1 MVRSKKYTRSK
12 LKTIS
17 KKKIQ
22 KYVSSSKSKITLKEK
37 TTNIKNARIIIGN
50 ASGGVVPDMKTIKKI
65 LEENNYKVEVVIYA
79 DIKLM
84 KKQSLPIKKYSN
96 TNIQIFIEHV
106 FLENPLETFPSNKSY
121 IFVNQEYIQEWDLD
135 RIRDKTVIPLCKT
148 HYGLNSLKKLNINNV
163 KYVGFGTESNDNDSD
178 NHADTNKISKIP
190 NLFIH
195 IAGSSPLKGT
205 QMLIDTWNTKKIKEP
220 LIITIN
226 NNAGGNNKIL
236 AYWKSLHPKVK
247 ELPEN
252 IKVEFELFNKNNLQ
266 IPKFENIHNSSIY
279 LYNGIL
285 DYEIIKF
292 LQQKAT
298 VHMCPSLLEGWGQ
311 YIDEGRR
318 AKAIVLILDSPP
330 VNELLNDSSGIL
342 VKAYKGPSMK
352 QLVPYGWTQHSSKSG
367 ERVGLYMTYKTK
379 VNDLYNGV
387 KRILN
392 MSPEE
397 KMKIGEN
404 AYQRS
409 KKDYKDFKAK
419 FSKLLVESENNNN
432 NDFIFI

>member
-17 KKKIQ
+17 KKKTQ
-22 KYVSSSKSKITLKEK
+22 KHISSSKSKITSKAK

-65 LEENNYKVEVVIYA
+65 LEEYHYKVEVIIYA

-84 KKQSLPIKKYSN
+84 RKQSLPIKKYSH
-96 TNIQIFIEHV
+96 TNLQIFIEHV
-106 FLENPLETFPSNKSY
+106 FLENPLEIFPSNKSY

-148 HYGLNSLKKLNINNV
+148 HYGLNSLKKLNINNA
-163 KYVGFGTESNDNDSD
+163 KYVGFGTEPNDDKN
-178 NHADTNKISKIP
+178 ISKIP

-205 QMLIDTWNTKKIKEP
+205 QMLIETWNTKKIKEP

-226 NNAGGNNKIL
+226 NNSGGNNKIL

-252 IKVEFELFNKNNLQ
+252 IKEEFELFNKNNINNKNNKNNLQ

-318 AKAIVLILDSPP
+318 AKAIVLILDAPP
-330 VNELLNDSSGIL
+330 INELLNDSSGIL
-342 VKAYKGPSMK
+342 VKATKGPSMK
-352 QLVPYGWTQHSSKSG
+352 QLVPYGWTQYSSKSG
-367 ERVGLYMTYKTK
+367 ERVGLYMTYKTT

-387 KRILN
+387 KRILD

-397 KMKIGEN
+397 KMKMGEN

-409 KKDYKDFKAK
+409 KKDYEDFKEK
-419 FSKLLVESENNNN
+419 FSKLLINLLN
-432 NDFIFI
+432 

>member
-12 LKTIS
+12 LKTKS
-17 KKKIQ
+17 KKKTQ
-22 KYVSSSKSKITLKEK
+22 KNVSSSKSKTTSKAK
-37 TTNIKNARIIIGN
+37 THKNNVNNAKNARIIIGN

-65 LEENNYKVEVVIYA
+65 LEEYHYKVEVVIYA

-84 KKQSLPIKKYSN
+84 RKQSLPIKKYSD
-96 TNIQIFIEHV
+96 TNLQIFIEHV
-106 FLENPLETFPSNKSY
+106 FLENPLEIFPSNKSY

-148 HYGLNSLKKLNINNV
+148 HYGLNSLKKLNINNA
-163 KYVGFGTESNDNDSD
+163 KYVGFGTEPNDDKKE
-178 NHADTNKISKIP
+178 NHTYTNKIP

-205 QMLIDTWNTKKIKEP
+205 QMLIETWNTKKIKEP

-236 AYWKSLHPKVK
+236 AYWKSLHPKIK

-252 IKVEFELFNKNNLQ
+252 IKEEFELFNKNNLQ
-266 IPKFENIHNSSIY
+266 IPKFENINNSSIY

-318 AKAIVLILDSPP
+318 SKSIVLILDSPP
-330 VNELLNDSSGIL
+330 INELLNDSSGIL
-342 VKAYKGPSMK
+342 VKATKGPSMK
-352 QLVPYGWTQHSSKSG
+352 QLVPYGWTQYSSKSG
-367 ERVGLYMTYKTK
+367 ERVGLYMTYKTT

-397 KMKIGEN
+397 KRKMGEN
-404 AYQRS
+404 AYKRS
-409 KKDYKDFKAK
+409 KKDFEDFKEK
-419 FSKLLVESENNNN
+419 FSKLLIDLLN
-432 NDFIFI
+432 